1 MSRYPL
7 LLSTGTSQ
15 QKHQDL
21 TRRRWRCFGEVGAT
35 VLSSPQGRGHPA
47 ASPNTAIPLPAGSWC
62 SEAMNPPDLWYSC
75 EFSTWWAQRLD
86 QGDREAEGSRGEP
99 RVLALCSHPTAH
111 FCAAQQERSDLLC
124 KFSPNSM
131 ALKEQKASNSHINH
145 RFLKVYFSLLDAAFT
160 CWRKGIFVLC

>member
-21 TRRRWRCFGEVGAT
+21 TQRRWPCFGGVGAT

-86 QGDREAEGSRGEP
+86 QGEAGRLRGAEGSPESLRSVLTPQHISVLRNGRG
-99 RVLALCSHPTAH
+99 ATYFASSAPTGW
-111 FCAAQQERSDLLC
+111 LL
-124 KFSPNSM
+124 KSKRHQT
-131 ALKEQKASNSHINH
+131 LK
-145 RFLKVYFSLLDAAFT
+145 
-160 CWRKGIFVLC
+160 